1 MSGNLLHFEEL
12 FRRYRPG
19 LIAFATSMLHN
30 ADEAEEVVN
39 DVFIAYWNGGEYRD
53 IQEESSLK
61 NYLFRSVKNR
71 SLNQLRKSKVDFTDL
86 PADESAISV
95 SSTIIEEISRKE
107 IQEKLHLLIE
117 QLPKKCRQI
126 FIMSRTYEMSH
137 KEIAEILDISA
148 KTVENQIGI
157 ALKFLRTHIPRN

>member
-1 MSGNLLHFEEL
+1 M
-12 FRRYRPG
+12 
-19 LIAFATSMLHN
+19 
-30 ADEAEEVVN
+30 
-39 DVFIAYWNGGEYRD
+39 
-53 IQEESSLK
+53 
-61 NYLFRSVKNR
+61 
-71 SLNQLRKSKVDFTDL
+71 RKSKVDFTDL

-157 ALKFLRTHIPRN
+157 ALKFLRIHIPRN